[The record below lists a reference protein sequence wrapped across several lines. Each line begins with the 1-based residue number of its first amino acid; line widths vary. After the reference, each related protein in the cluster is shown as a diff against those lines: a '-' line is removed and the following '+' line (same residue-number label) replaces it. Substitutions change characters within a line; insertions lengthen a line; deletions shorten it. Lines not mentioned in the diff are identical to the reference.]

1 MKEREQMSRESIY
14 PSKKLAGPATR
25 TIRNQ
30 KKRPR
35 VFWMPYLLIAPA
47 VLLIMGFLFY
57 PMANV
62 FYYSFQNFNPAKPYY
77 NGFIG
82 LENFKNIFSTDE
94 LFYSSLLISFKWV
107 TIEVV
112 CQLVFGLLIALLL
125 TQAFRFRGL
134 FRSIAIMPWAVSG
147 VITST
152 MWSLLFNEHMGL
164 INSLFIKLGLINT
177 NFAWLADMNTVFPA
191 VVITELWRGIPFFTI
206 TMLAAL
212 QTIPQDLY
220 ESATVDGAGRWKSF
234 IHITLPFLKN
244 SIILSTLL
252 RAVWEFNNVDLI
264 FTMTGGGPANT
275 TTTLTMYVANQAII
289 AQNFG
294 YGSALTVISF
304 IILLVFAMGYLKL
317 SRFGKEA

>member
-1 MKEREQMSRESIY
+1 MSANTIY
-14 PSKKLAGPATR
+14 TDKLSTSPTNR
-25 TIRNQ
+25 PKR
-30 KKRPR
+30 KRMKRPR
-35 VFWMPYLLIAPA
+35 THWMPYLLIAPA
-47 VLLIMGFLFY
+47 VLLIMSFLFY

-82 LENFKNIFSTDE
+82 LDNFKTIFSQDE

-107 TIEVV
+107 SIEVV
-112 CQLVFGLLIALLL
+112 FQLIFGLLIALLL
-125 TQAFRFRGL
+125 TQTFAYRGL
-134 FRSIAIMPWAVSG
+134 FRSISIMPWAVSG

-164 INSLFIKLGLINT
+164 INSLLVRFGFIEK
-177 NFAWLADMNTVFPA
+177 NFAWLADLNTVFPA
-191 VVITELWRGIPFFTI
+191 VILTELWRGIPFFTI

-212 QTIPQDLY
+212 QTVPQDLY
-220 ESATVDGAGRWKSF
+220 ESARVDGAGRWKSF
-234 IHITLPFLKN
+234 IHITLPYLKN

-264 FTMTGGGPANT
+264 YTMTGGGPANA

-289 AQNFG
+289 SQNFG

-317 SRFGKEA
+317 SRYGREE

>member
-1 MKEREQMSRESIY
+1 MSTDSTY
-14 PSKKLAGPATR
+14 TDKLPTTAA
-25 TIRNQ
+25 NQ
-30 KKRPR
+30 RLRHRKKRPR
-35 VFWMPYLLIAPA
+35 TYWMPYLLIAPA

-82 LENFKNIFSTDE
+82 LDNFKAIFTTDE
-94 LFYSSLLISFKWV
+94 LFASSLLISFKWV

-112 CQLVFGLLIALLL
+112 FQLLFGLLIALLL
-125 TQAFRFRGL
+125 TQTFAMRGL

-164 INSLFIKLGLINT
+164 INSLFIKLGFIDK
-177 NFAWLADMNTVFPA
+177 NFAWLADINTVFPA
-191 VVITELWRGIPFFTI
+191 IIITELWRGIPFFTI

-234 IHITLPFLKN
+234 IHITIPFLKN

-264 FTMTGGGPANT
+264 FTMTGGGPANA
-275 TTTLTMYVANQAII
+275 TTTLTMYVANQAIV

-304 IILLVFAMGYLKL
+304 LILLVFAMGYLKL
-317 SRFGKEA
+317 SRFGKEG

>member
-1 MKEREQMSRESIY
+1 MSTDTTY
-14 PSKKLAGPATR
+14 TDKPLTTTTR
-25 TIRNQ
+25 QPLQYR

-35 VFWMPYLLIAPA
+35 THWMPYLLIAPA

-77 NGFIG
+77 NGFVG
-82 LENFKNIFSTDE
+82 LDNFKAIFSTDE
-94 LFYSSLLISFKWV
+94 LFYPSLLISFKWV

-112 CQLVFGLLIALLL
+112 FQLIFGLLIALLL
-125 TQAFRFRGL
+125 TQTFAMRGL

-177 NFAWLADMNTVFPA
+177 NFAWLADMDTVFPA
-191 VVITELWRGIPFFTI
+191 VIITELWRGIPFFAI

-212 QTIPQDLY
+212 QTVPQDLY

-275 TTTLTMYVANQAII
+275 TTTMTMYVANQAII

-304 IILLVFAMGYLKL
+304 IILLVFAMIYLKL
-317 SRFGKEA
+317 SRFGQEG

>member
-1 MKEREQMSRESIY
+1 MSTDSTY
-14 PSKKLAGPATR
+14 TDKLPTTKA
-25 TIRNQ
+25 NQ
-30 KKRPR
+30 RLRQRKKRPR
-35 VFWMPYLLIAPA
+35 SYWMPYLLIAPA

-82 LENFKNIFSTDE
+82 LDNFKAIFSTDE
-94 LFYSSLLISFKWV
+94 LFASSLLISFKWV

-112 CQLVFGLLIALLL
+112 FQLLFGLLIALLL
-125 TQAFRFRGL
+125 TQTFAMRGL

-164 INSLFIKLGLINT
+164 INSLFIKLGFIEK

-191 VVITELWRGIPFFTI
+191 IIITELWRGIPFFTI

-234 IHITLPFLKN
+234 IHITIPFLKN

-264 FTMTGGGPANT
+264 FTMTGGGPANA
-275 TTTLTMYVANQAII
+275 TTTLTMYVANQAIV

-304 IILLVFAMGYLKL
+304 LILLVFAMGYLKL
-317 SRFGKEA
+317 SRFGKEG

>member
-1 MKEREQMSRESIY
+1 MSTNTIYTDNLPINPANKLERKRM
-14 PSKKLAGPATR
+14 
-25 TIRNQ
+25 
-30 KKRPR
+30 KRPR
-35 VFWMPYLLIAPA
+35 THWMPYMLIAPA
-47 VLLIMGFLFY
+47 VLLIMSFLFY

-82 LENFKNIFSTDE
+82 LDNFKTIFSEDE

-107 TIEVV
+107 SIEVV
-112 CQLVFGLLIALLL
+112 FQLIFGLLIALLL
-125 TQAFRFRGL
+125 SQAFAYRGL
-134 FRSIAIMPWAVSG
+134 FRSISIMPWAVSG

-164 INSLFIKLGLINT
+164 INSLLIKFGFIEK
-177 NFAWLADMNTVFPA
+177 NFAWLSDLKTVFPA
-191 VVITELWRGIPFFTI
+191 VIITELWRGIPFFAI

-220 ESATVDGAGRWKSF
+220 ESARVDGAGRWKSF

-252 RAVWEFNNVDLI
+252 RAVWEFNNVDLL

-289 AQNFG
+289 SQNFG

-317 SRFGKEA
+317 SRFGREG

>member
-1 MKEREQMSRESIY
+1 MSADPTY
-14 PSKKLAGPATR
+14 TDKLLTSPTTR
-25 TIRNQ
+25 SARNR

-35 VFWMPYLLIAPA
+35 IHWMPYMLIAPA

-62 FYYSFQNFNPAKPYY
+62 FYYSFQNFNPSKPYY
-77 NGFIG
+77 NGFVG
-82 LENFKNIFSTDE
+82 LDNFKAIFSTDE
-94 LFYSSLLISFKWV
+94 LFYASLLISLKWV
-107 TIEVV
+107 SVEVV
-112 CQLVFGLLIALLL
+112 FQLLFGLLIALLL
-125 TQAFRFRGL
+125 TQTFAMRGL

-164 INSLFIKLGLINT
+164 INSLFIKLGFIDT

-191 VVITELWRGIPFFTI
+191 LVITELWRGIPFFTI

-234 IHITLPFLKN
+234 LHITLPFLKN

-264 FTMTGGGPANT
+264 FTMTGGGPANA

-317 SRFGKEA
+317 SRFGKEV

>member
-1 MKEREQMSRESIY
+1 MSANTTY
-14 PSKKLAGPATR
+14 TDKLSTSQTNR
-25 TIRNQ
+25 TSRDRM
-30 KKRPR
+30 KRPR
-35 VFWMPYLLIAPA
+35 THWLPYILIAPA
-47 VLLIMGFLFY
+47 VLLIMSFLFY

-82 LENFKNIFSTDE
+82 LDNFKAIFSQDE

-107 TIEVV
+107 SIEVIF
-112 CQLVFGLLIALLL
+112 QLIFGLLIALLL
-125 TQAFRFRGL
+125 SQAFAFRGL
-134 FRSIAIMPWAVSG
+134 FRSISIMPWAVSG

-164 INSLFIKLGLINT
+164 INSLLIKFGFIEK
-177 NFAWLADMNTVFPA
+177 NFAWLADLKTVFPA
-191 VVITELWRGIPFFTI
+191 VIITELWRGIPFFAI

-220 ESATVDGAGRWKSF
+220 ESARVDGAGRWKSF

-252 RAVWEFNNVDLI
+252 RAVWEFNNVDLL

-289 AQNFG
+289 SQNFG

-304 IILLVFAMGYLKL
+304 IILLIFAMGYLRL
-317 SRFGKEA
+317 SRFGKEG